1 MSPSESKPSSSLPS
15 RIGRSDPA
23 FWRITGSLFVGGFA
37 TFAVLYSA
45 QPLMPVFAREFAVSP
60 AAASLSLSVT
70 TGVLAVAM
78 IAAGALS
85 EVWGRKRI
93 MVASLAATSLATML
107 AALAPNWPILLA
119 LRALAGLALSGL
131 PAVAMAYL
139 SDEVDLRSLGL
150 AMGLYIAGSTLGGMS
165 GRIAVAALSD
175 LAGWRWAIASAG
187 VSGLLGAALIAL
199 GLPALREAPRPAGG
213 SSLTT
218 LLETVRRHLAEP
230 GLRLLYAEGFLL
242 MGAFVCAYNY
252 TGFRLAEPPFSLSQT
267 MIGLVFVL
275 YLAGAVSSTVM
286 GDLAGRYG
294 RRRVLW
300 IAIAIQLAGIAA
312 TLPDNLPSVA
322 LGIGLITWG
331 FFGAHSIASSWVGLR
346 TQTGRAQASALYL
359 LFYYLGSSVVGSSG
373 GLFFQHLGWPG
384 VAALLAVLTGCA
396 LAIALRLSKIPPPA
410 HLRERVDR
418 PEGR

>member
-1 MSPSESKPSSSLPS
+1 MSLRESTSSPTAPA

-23 FWRITGSLFVGGFA
+23 FWRITGPLFVGGLA
-37 TFAVLYSA
+37 TFAVLYSV

-60 AAASLSLSVT
+60 AIASLALSAT

-78 IAAGALS
+78 IAAGTLS

-93 MVASLAATSLATML
+93 MVVSLAASSLATML
-107 AALAPNWPILLA
+107 TALAPNWPVLLA

-139 SDEVDLRSLGL
+139 GDEMDSQALGL

-175 LAGWRWAIASAG
+175 LAGWRWAIAAAG
-187 VSGLLGAALIAL
+187 AVGLVGAALIAA
-199 GLPALREAPRPAGG
+199 GLPRGREASRRGASPGLRDLAGTI
-213 SSLTT
+213 S
-218 LLETVRRHLAEP
+218 RHLAEP
-230 GLRLLYAEGFLL
+230 GLRLLFAEGFLL

-300 IAIAIQLAGIAA
+300 IAIAIELAGIIA
-312 TLPDNLPSVA
+312 TLPNSLPLVVV
-322 LGIGLITWG
+322 GIGLITWG

-346 TQTGRAQASALYL
+346 TQTARAQASALYL
-359 LFYYLGSSVVGSSG
+359 FFYYLGSSVVGSSG
-373 GLFFQHLGWPG
+373 GVFFQRLGWPG
-384 VAALLAVLTGCA
+384 VAGLLAALTACALL
-396 LAIALRLSKIPPPA
+396 IALRLSKVPPPA
-410 HLRERVDR
+410 HLRAR
-418 PEGR
+418 

>member
-1 MSPSESKPSSSLPS
+1 MSLHESTSSSSVPA

-23 FWRITGSLFVGGFA
+23 FWRITGPLFVGGLA

-45 QPLMPVFAREFAVSP
+45 QPLLPVFSREFAVSP
-60 AAASLSLSVT
+60 AIASLALSAT

-93 MVASLAATSLATML
+93 MVASLAASSLATML
-107 AALAPNWPILLA
+107 AALAPNWPTVLA

-139 SDEVDLRSLGL
+139 ADEMESQALGL

-165 GRIAVAALSD
+165 GRIGVAALSD
-175 LAGWRWAIASAG
+175 LAGWRVAIASAG
-187 VSGLLGAALIAL
+187 AVGLVGAALIAV
-199 GLPALREAPRPAGG
+199 GLPHARKASRGASP
-213 SSLTT
+213 SLKG
-218 LLETVRRHLAEP
+218 LVEVIGRHFAEP
-230 GLRLLYAEGFLL
+230 GLRLLFAEGFLL

-286 GDLAGRYG
+286 GDLAARYG
-294 RRRVLW
+294 RRRILW
-300 IAIAIQLAGIAA
+300 IAIALQLIGVVL
-312 TLPDNLPSVA
+312 TLPNSLPMVVV
-322 LGIGLITWG
+322 GIGFITWG

-346 TQTGRAQASALYL
+346 TQTARAQASALYL
-359 LFYYLGSSVVGSSG
+359 FFYYLGSSLIGSAG
-373 GLFFQHLGWPG
+373 GVFFQRLGWPG
-384 VAALLAVLTGCA
+384 VAGLLAALTICALLIAV
-396 LAIALRLSKIPPPA
+396 RLSKIPPPA
-410 HLRERVDR
+410 HLQ
-418 PEGR
+418 GR